1 VKARE
6 PRHKVFVRARMNC
19 AGQWQDITIQNVS
32 TRGLLARPA
41 ETVPKRGDYVEV
53 RRGALKIVARVVWAA
68 GPLFGARTQDAI
80 DIAALTAA
88 RAAPAP
94 VSTESGTPVAERR
107 NRPRVE
113 EIAARS
119 QRHAAL
125 FQRAVLLAGIV
136 AVALVIGATL
146 FDALDRPFAAVR
158 DAMGEK
164 S

>member
-19 AGQWQDITIQNVS
+19 AGTWQDITVQNVS
-32 TRGLLARPA
+32 KRGMLVRPA
-41 ETVPKRGDYVEV
+41 EAVPKRGDYVEV
-53 RRGALKIVARVVWAA
+53 RRGALKIVARVVWSA

-88 RAAPAP
+88 RSTPAA
-94 VSTESGTPVAERR
+94 VTTDTGTPAAERR
-107 NRPRVE
+107 ERPRVE

-119 QRHAAL
+119 QRRAAA
-125 FQRAVLLAGIV
+125 FQHMVLLAGIV

-146 FDALDRPFAAVR
+146 FDVVDRPFAAVR
-158 DAMGEK
+158 QAMAGK